1 MLNRVKHPGTHA
13 LAGILLILGLF
24 IAPTVQA
31 QDESDNAKVKGR
43 IQKLINGQQPKSIE
57 DVVALEEQVTKLVP
71 DLMKATVGIR
81 VGPAQG
87 SGVIVGTEGYVLTAA
102 HVAGRPNR
110 RAFIILEDG
119 TAITGETLGL
129 NNTIDA
135 GVIKIT
141 QEDWNPNNWPHAEIG
156 TSESVKLGQWCIAV
170 GHPGGFQ
177 PDRNPVV
184 RFGRVIHKYHDVVTT
199 DCTLIGGDSGGPLF
213 DLTGKVIGIHSRIG
227 PELTH
232 NVHVP
237 ISAYKNESWD
247 RMLAGERW
255 GDAPRAPFIGVRGSS
270 EEKNC
275 LIAEVIEGSPASLA
289 GIKPNDVI
297 VKFANEKISNFDSLI
312 LAVGIRR
319 PGEVV
324 DVVVQRGEE
333 EVSLQLTIAQ
343 AGGVNPEE
351 EPKDSEGQE
360 QEENSN
366 DDKDKPDK
374 SDDSRN
380 RLPLQP
386 QLVGEQSG
394 IASEKAVDLS
404 LQSVSWIR
412 SIMMLKPAG
421 LYERNHVTIR
431 QAFDKVIEKSG
442 ECTVRITSGKQSLA
456 LGTIVSEKGYIITK
470 ASQLKGDKVRGDIE
484 CVFADGSKRPI
495 EIAAIN
501 EQHDIALLK
510 VNGKRKL
517 VAVQIADDVE
527 VPVIGSWVITPGL
540 SSTPLTIG
548 VVSTKP
554 RAIKGGLL
562 GVLLG
567 ESEES
572 VFVERVFPGS
582 AADRAKMNRGDVI
595 LSVNDKDVENRQML
609 IDLVR
614 SHLPGETL
622 KFKIKRGED
631 DIEIDATLGRES
643 DVFGSEALP
652 RGDIGGPLSERR
664 SGFPAVFQH
673 DSVVQ
678 PNECGGPLL
687 DINGKMIGMN
697 IARAGR
703 VSSYGLSA
711 KIVAEVITALMAE
724 ADGDESADKEE

>member
-1 MLNRVKHPGTHA
+1 MLNRVQHPGNRA
-13 LAGILLILGLF
+13 VAAILLVLGL
-24 IAPTVQA
+24 ITAPSVHA
-31 QDESDNAKVKGR
+31 QDGSDDAKVKGR
-43 IQKLINGQQPKSIE
+43 IQKLINGQQPRSLE
-57 DVVALEEQVTKLVP
+57 DVVAMEEQVTKLVP

-141 QEDWNPNNWPHAEIG
+141 QEDWDPNKWPHAEIG
-156 TSESVKLGQWCIAV
+156 TSDDVKLGQWCIAV

-255 GDAPRAPFIGVRGSS
+255 GDSPKAPFIGVRGSS
-270 EEKNC
+270 EENDC
-275 LIAEVIEGSPASLA
+275 LIAEVIEDSPASVA
-289 GIKPNDVI
+289 GIKANDVI
-297 VKFANEKISNFDSLI
+297 VKFADEKISNFDSLI

-319 PGEVV
+319 PGEIV

-333 EVSLQLTIAQ
+333 EVSLKLTIAQ
-343 AGGVNPEE
+343 AGGVAPEE
-351 EPKDSEGQE
+351 NEDAEKEDAEKENKDNGE
-360 QEENSN
+360 
-366 DDKDKPDK
+366 KPDE

-386 QLVGEQSG
+386 QLVRERGE
-394 IASEKAVDLS
+394 IAAEQAVDLS
-404 LQSVSWIR
+404 LQSVSWLR

-470 ASQLKGDKVRGDIE
+470 ASQLQGDKVRDDIE

-495 EIAAIN
+495 EITAIN

-510 VNGKRKL
+510 VNGRRKL

-527 VPVIGSWVITPGL
+527 IPVIGSWVITPGL

-548 VVSTKP
+548 VVSAKP

-567 ESEES
+567 ESDEA

-595 LSVNDKDVENRQML
+595 QSVNGKDVANRQML

-622 KFKIKRGED
+622 KFQIMRGEEE
-631 DIEIDATLGRES
+631 IEINATLGRES

-673 DSVVQ
+673 DTVVQ

-687 DINGKMIGMN
+687 DTNGKMIGMN

-711 KIVAEVITALMAE
+711 KIVAEIVAELLAE
-724 ADGDESADKEE
+724 AESDENTDKDE

>member
-1 MLNRVKHPGTHA
+1 MPNRLRLISSRFLATILMLLA
-13 LAGILLILGLF
+13 LVT
-24 IAPTVQA
+24 APYVHA
-31 QDESDNAKVKGR
+31 QDESDDSKVKGR
-43 IQKLINGQQPKSIE
+43 IQKIINGQQPRSLE
-57 DVVALEEQVTKLVP
+57 DIVALEEQVVKLAP

-119 TAITGETLGL
+119 TAIAGETLGL

-141 QEDWNPNNWPHAEIG
+141 QEDWDPKSWPHMELG
-156 TSESVKLGQWCIAV
+156 SSEDVKLGQWCIAV

-184 RFGRVIHKYHDVVTT
+184 RFGRVIHKYDDVVTT

-213 DLTGKVIGIHSRIG
+213 DLNGNVIGIHSRIG

-237 ISAYKNESWD
+237 ISAYKNEAWD

-255 GDAPRAPFIGVRGSS
+255 GDSPKAPFIGVRGSS
-270 EEKNC
+270 EEENC
-275 LIAEVIEGSPASLA
+275 LIAEVIDGSPASKA

-297 VKFANEKISNFDSLI
+297 VKFAEEKITTFDSLI

-319 PGEVV
+319 PGEIV
-324 DVVVQRGEE
+324 DIVVQRGDE
-333 EVSLQLTIAQ
+333 EVALKLTIAQ
-343 AGGVNPEE
+343 AGGINPEE
-351 EPKDSEGQE
+351 NPDESDSEEGSE
-360 QEENSN
+360 
-366 DDKDKPDK
+366 P
-374 SDDSRN
+374 DDSDNSLNSQRMQPRFVD
-380 RLPLQP
+380 RLLKPTSEQSVDLRLQP
-386 QLVGEQSG
+386 T
-394 IASEKAVDLS
+394 
-404 LQSVSWIR
+404 SWIR

-421 LYERNHVTIR
+421 LYERNHVSIR
-431 QAFDKVIEKSG
+431 QAFDKVLEKSG
-442 ECTVRITSGKQSLA
+442 DCTVRITSGKQSLA
-456 LGTIVSEKGYIITK
+456 LGTIISEEGYIITK
-470 ASQLKGDKVRGDIE
+470 ASQLQGDKVRDDIE

-495 EIAAIN
+495 TIAAIN
-501 EQHDIALLK
+501 EKHDIALLK

-517 VAVQIADDVE
+517 VAVQIAEEVE
-527 VPVIGSWVITPGL
+527 VPTIGSWVITPGL
-540 SSTPLTIG
+540 SSTPLSIG

-567 ESEES
+567 ESEDS

-582 AADRAKMNRGDVI
+582 AADRAKINRGDVI
-595 LSVNDKDVENRQML
+595 LSVNEKDVENRQML

-622 KFKIKRGED
+622 KFQIKRGEE
-631 DIEIDATLGRES
+631 EIQLEATLGRES

-673 DSVVQ
+673 DTVVL

-687 DINGKMIGMN
+687 NTQGQMIGMN

-711 KIVAEVITALMAE
+711 KIISEVIAELMAE
-724 ADGDESADKEE
+724 ASGEESADTEN